1 MKTNGKTPELR
12 HQTDKYLMFTL
23 GNEHYGVE
31 ILQVLEIVG
40 MLEITPVPRTPH
52 YVLGVANL
60 RGKIIPVVDLK
71 RKFDMPCG
79 EVTAQTCIVVV
90 RTDRFEA
97 GLLVD
102 RVLEVAAI
110 AADMIEDTPCFG
122 SDVEADFIQGLAK
135 SDRAVTILLNLD
147 RVLEDQDFARV
158 QDAQELDHQN
168 LEAEAIAR

>member
-1 MKTNGKTPELR
+1 MKTNGKTDLR
-12 HQTDKYLMFTL
+12 QQTDKFLMFTL

-71 RKFDMPCG
+71 RKFDMPSG

-90 RTDRFEA
+90 RTGRFEA

-110 AADMIEDTPCFG
+110 PADMIEDTPCFG
-122 SDVEADFIQGLAK
+122 NDVEADFIQGLAK
-135 SDRAVTILLNLD
+135 SDQAVTILLNLD
-147 RVLEDQDFARV
+147 RVLVDQDFARV
-158 QDAQELDHQN
+158 QDAQESDHQA
-168 LEAEAIAR
+168 LHTEAIAR